1 VTALHYFLP
10 PCLPLF
16 AFPDARRSVEKEG
29 GKERS
34 EGRRR
39 EGTKETN
46 STIRRATGKKK
57 ESTDLGIC
65 TDRQLVGG
73 FICLPCLLV
82 MEAFLF
88 HVLRKKRGAACVLV
102 SAREC
107 GGVCAVCVQKALLLR
122 IEE

>member
-1 VTALHYFLP
+1 MQDGAWKRKEERKG
-10 PCLPLF
+10 
-16 AFPDARRSVEKEG
+16 AREG
-29 GKERS
+29 G
-34 EGRRR
+34 GR
-39 EGTKETN
+39 EQKTN